1 VSGSLWPGFDRL
13 AGLQRR
19 GLARRLRSTLYSR
32 KTTLKWELIIVN
44 DGSQDDTAA
53 IATEYAQRDDRITVL
68 HQENRKIPKT
78 LSRGFRQARGQYLT
92 WTSADNRL
100 RPQFLRKMVDCL
112 LRHPDWD
119 LIYANQDIIGD
130 QGQPL
135 RGSGYFAHLQSP
147 PGSEHVHL
155 PDRTELLHSDGNYVG
170 AAFMYRN
177 RVAHLLGDY
186 SSQRFTVEDYD
197 YWLLCD
203 TLLQVAHADFPEPVY
218 EYRFHAGSLTA
229 RAKELRI
236 AEARERLL
244 VSDELRQEQCL
255 RPLLWIWEDDDPA
268 RASAV
273 LRALREQLS
282 GLHHTLLSHR
292 QISGLALPRHFLPAI
307 FLRLGTVAESQLPPP
322 PDLPEGTLCG
332 YLLRDANPSV
342 TVTPHPQWQVLAA
355 IGTGETPRLRPDSY
369 QGLWRTDSITTLV
382 RALDCRCRVDALRR
396 LEITTEQPTPSGS
409 LTVLIDEA
417 QGTAPLTTLLHSL
430 AMQTLSR
437 NQLEILII
445 RQARSGQARQ
455 RLDSL
460 RATCGDSFVSRLR
473 LIDIPDAAATWS
485 LSAAIAESSSEL
497 LCFLTAPPRT
507 PDCLQQLVQTFV
519 RHPELAL
526 LREPLPV
533 ADLPL
538 SPGVAGVPLRHA
550 GSLCLKQADS
560 VPTANTVPR
569 ICAVRS
575 SRAASFSAWDTKWQ
589 RVQTRSASIPIKRAY
604 DSYPLRCA
612 QYKRCWPTLCD
623 LVRSLSRRCRRALDL
638 ARHRREACHPL
649 AVHRPADPC
658 RRHIVLCPG
667 CPSQCPCCRS
677 LDRTDSSV
685 SSSR

>member
-1 VSGSLWPGFDRL
+1 MMDSYSLK
-13 AGLQRR
+13 QRAQELLR
-19 GLARRLRSTLYSR
+19 IAHLKWLARRFLDYRRRRQQRYGTDLSQLECPAVSGLVSIVLPVYNGADLLGAAIDSV
-32 KTTLKWELIIVN
+32 LAQDYAAWELIIVN
-44 DGSQDDTAA
+44 DGSQDATAA

-78 LSRGFRQARGQYLT
+78 LSRGFRRARGQYLT

-112 LRHPDWD
+112 ERHPDWD

-135 RGSGYFAHLQSP
+135 RGSGYFSHLQSP

-170 AAFMYRN
+170 AAFLYRN

-203 TLLQVAHADFPEPVY
+203 TLLQVAHVDFPEPVY

-268 RASAV
+268 RASVV

-292 QISGLALPRHFLPAI
+292 QIRGLALPRHFLPAI
-307 FLRLGTVAESQLPPP
+307 FFRLGSVAESQLPPP

-342 TVTPHPQWQVLAA
+342 TVTPHPQWQVVAA

-369 QGLWRTDSITTLV
+369 QGLWRTDSIATLV
-382 RALDCRCRVDALRR
+382 RALDCRCRADALRR
-396 LEITTEQPTPSGS
+396 LEITTEQPTPLGS
-409 LTVLIDEA
+409 LTVLVDEA
-417 QGTAPLTTLLHSL
+417 QGAAPLTTLLHSL

-445 RQARSGQARQ
+445 RQARSGQTRQ

-473 LIDIPDAAATWS
+473 LIDVPDAAATWS

-538 SPGVAGVPLRHA
+538 YPWHSRRSFAARRKPLLEAGGLRSHTKHSAPDLRSEIVQSCQLQRLGYQVAESTDALCEHSHQANLRFLPTA
-550 GSLCLKQADS
+550 LRTVQAMLADS
-560 VPTANTVPR
+560 L
-569 ICAVRS
+569 RS
-575 SRAASFSAWDTKWQ
+575 R
-589 RVQTRSASIPIKRAY
+589 
-604 DSYPLRCA
+604 
-612 QYKRCWPTLCD
+612 
-623 LVRSLSRRCRRALDL
+623 
-638 ARHRREACHPL
+638 
-649 AVHRPADPC
+649 
-658 RRHIVLCPG
+658 
-667 CPSQCPCCRS
+667 
-677 LDRTDSSV
+677 
-685 SSSR
+685 